1 MILTRTPLRIS
12 LFGGGSDIPSFY
24 KKAMGAVLSTS
35 INKYMYIAL
44 CNTVYDGIKLVYN
57 EIEQTKKINDI
68 KHLRVRECLKYF
80 NISSNIEIS
89 SFCEIPTKG
98 TGLGSSS
105 TFTVGLINALASL
118 NNTRLNKRDI
128 AELACDIEISKCKEP
143 IGKQD
148 QYAAA
153 FGGLNLIGFSNKET
167 IVSHTNLP
175 ESTISKL
182 DNNLLMFYTGI
193 KRPASDILISQSK
206 NKERDRITGRL
217 VEMVF
222 QAHKILQSG
231 DVDSVGLLLDE
242 SWKLKRQLSYNTSSE
257 SIDAIYSRAIK
268 AGALGGKVLGA
279 GGGGYLLFY
288 VPTENQESVYRELN
302 DLKSFNFNFE
312 NTGTTVVYNES
323 K

>member
-153 FGGLNLIGFSNKET
+153 FGGLNLIGFSGKET
-167 IVSHTNLP
+167 IVSDTNLP

-182 DNNLLMFYTGI
+182 DNNLLMFYTGT
-193 KRPASDILISQSK
+193 KRSASDILISQSK
-206 NKERDRITGRL
+206 NKEKDRITGRL